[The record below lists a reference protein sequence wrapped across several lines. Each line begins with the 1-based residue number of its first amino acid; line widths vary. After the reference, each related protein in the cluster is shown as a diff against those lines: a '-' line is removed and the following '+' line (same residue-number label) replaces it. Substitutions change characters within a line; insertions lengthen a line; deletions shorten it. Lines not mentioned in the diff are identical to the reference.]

1 MTTIGRTIQLRQ
13 LVLPAIALL
22 VMLVAASCTRER
34 PATDVTPTVDAVM
47 ETPATTP
54 TPATAGGEPEVTAA
68 PTSAEAGEEGTD
80 TTASD
85 QAQDRGEYEVE
96 SGDTLFSVA
105 QKFST
110 SPQVI
115 RELNFLVGDIIQ
127 VGQRLIVPIIPPTPV
142 PTAAPVVHVVQSGE
156 TLGQIAQIYGISQ
169 VDIIQANEITDPNA
183 VFVGMELLIP
193 GLKAEQPAEEA
204 GSGEGSSGSGDSAV
218 ADSGELAVHVVQP
231 GETLSEIAQ
240 QYDVTSD
247 DIARIN
253 NLTNRNQLRVGQSLT
268 IPGVTAAQA
277 TAARQIRHTVQAG
290 ETLLSISRKY
300 GVDAGDI
307 QAANNLSDPN
317 AIIIGQEL
325 LIPQE

>member
-1 MTTIGRTIQLRQ
+1 MTTIGRTTQLRQ
-13 LVLPAIALL
+13 LVLIVIVLL
-22 VMLVAASCTRER
+22 VMLVAASCTRDR
-34 PATDVTPTVDAVM
+34 PAADATPTADAAV
-47 ETPATTP
+47 ETPASTP
-54 TPATAGGEPEVTAA
+54 TPSTSGGEPEVTAA
-68 PTSAEAGEEGTD
+68 PTATEAEEEAAD
-80 TTASD
+80 AAASD
-85 QAQDRGEYEVE
+85 QPQDRSEYEVQ

-142 PTAAPVVHVVQSGE
+142 PTPAPVVHVVKSGE

-169 VDIIQANEITDPNA
+169 VDIIQANEMTDPNA

-193 GLKAEQPAEEA
+193 GLKVEQSTEA
-204 GSGEGSSGSGDSAV
+204 GSSEAAASDGGSA
-218 ADSGELAVHVVQP
+218 ATTDSGELAVHVVQP

-240 QYDVTSD
+240 QYGVKSD
-247 DIARIN
+247 DIARVN

-300 GVDAGDI
+300 GVDATDI
-307 QAANNLSDPN
+307 QSANNLSDPN